1 MLFFVIFVFVACTI
15 GSVVFIVVVLLLL
28 LLLDYSSTS
37 STHIYD
43 FIDGKR
49 NVKEEV
55 SGPV

>member
-15 GSVVFIVVVLLLL
+15 GSVVFIVVVLLL